1 MGPCPLALLVS
12 SNYFH
17 PFLDKGCTTELWLVT
32 DYHEQGSL
40 FDYLNRNTVTPQQ
53 MVKMTLSLATGLA
66 HLHMPIIGTKG
77 EFFFSGFAVTHTSL

>member
-1 MGPCPLALLVS
+1 M
-12 SNYFH
+12 
-17 PFLDKGCTTELWLVT
+17 VT

-77 EFFFSGFAVTHTSL
+77 EFFFSGFAVTHTSLRKSNIAIVINVIVINVIAILHIL